1 MLQSSVYVK
10 INSITGKIR
19 YEIVTII
26 FKRGLKPGNII
37 CWWEIDKGE
46 GSKQYG
52 GNTDVSIL

>member
-26 FKRGLKPGNII
+26 LRGLKPGNII
-37 CWWEIDKGE
+37 CWWVINKGE